1 METTEKKQEF
11 VGNRRESAVL
21 NGLWVGIMLLS
32 LVAGAATGRLEQ
44 VTNALL
50 AGGGEAIQL
59 SLTLGGAMCLWG
71 GLMRVAEKGGLTTLL
86 ARAMAPLLRLLFP
99 KLDPAGPACR
109 AILMNMA
116 ANLLGLGN
124 AATPFGL
131 KAMAEL
137 EKANPEPGTASNHM
151 VVFVVLN
158 TASIQLIPTTVAT
171 LRLRY
176 GAAAPLDILPAVWLT
191 SFASAAAAVTAAKIL
206 GSGAGL
212 SRRRPRPK
220 ARRAREKAAA

>member
-1 METTEKKQEF
+1 M
-11 VGNRRESAVL
+11 L
-21 NGLWVGIMLLS
+21 NILWVGIMLLS
-32 LVAGAATGRLEQ
+32 LAAGAFTGRLEP

-50 AGGGEAIQL
+50 AGGGEAIKL
-59 SLTLGGAMCLWG
+59 ALTLGGAMCLWG
-71 GLMRVAEKGGLTTLL
+71 GLMRIAEKGGLTSLL
-86 ARAMAPLLRLLFP
+86 AKGMVPVMRVLFP

-109 AILMNMA
+109 AMLMNMA

-124 AATPFGL
+124 AATPLGL

-137 EKANPEPGTASNHM
+137 EKENPQPGTASNHM

-171 LRLRY
+171 LRLQY

-191 SFASAAAAVTAAKIL
+191 SFASAIVAVTLAKIL
-206 GSGAGL
+206 GSGVARSHQCGNEKKAGPGDGG
-212 SRRRPRPK
+212 RK
-220 ARRAREKAAA
+220 KKRAA